1 MSMSYK
7 RPNCGPETTGLQ
19 EFTEERGAAFQKID
33 TIRNAHELIVGE
45 ASSSIPNA
53 TAYEILCGINHIRH
67 AAGKVRTFVF
77 PAAPIQMCTVGT
89 SMRPTIVQNYSNE
102 NGRGDGTTITRQSM
116 HEHSGYEPLVI
127 DESQLGKGSVGIGA
141 NPTGRVKKM
150 IARAIDKQYQN
161 GQRDKII
168 TSAEALGITDVKD
181 IPAALAELAMTDG
194 RVAELLPE
202 AARGR
207 VETYLLKL
215 PSTAYMTA
223 DKVPFVE
230 HMVRQRLR
238 HILELGYLLL
248 EGEDH
253 KKLEN
258 FSIESILDH
267 LGEITLGDI
276 SAILGP
282 EHSDKIA
289 FTYDCAECGMNTPD
303 KVAHYVHFDGTVLQK
318 NGQPRKKKK
327 NPLAGCKMLGEKAE
341 TKLSKE
347 LLLQTPIKDL
357 LQAGFML
364 SGTGI
369 YAAIHKVFDS
379 GDRTLGV
386 ANYRPA
392 RGTVTAL
399 SKMWRGPMYITTRAR
414 IFKDGRVASY
424 PELQEYLRTGDKA
437 VGRFM
442 DFAGNIPILAEGPEM
457 KFEIE

>member
-1 MSMSYK
+1 M
-7 RPNCGPETTGLQ
+7 RPNSGPETTGLQ
-19 EFTEERGAAFQKID
+19 EFTEARGTETQKIE
-33 TIRNAHELIVGE
+33 TIRDAQELIVGE

-67 AAGKVRTFVF
+67 AAGSVRTFIF
-77 PAAPIQMCTVGT
+77 PAAPIHMCTVGT
-89 SMRPTIVQNYSNE
+89 SMRPTIVQDYSNGHVGST
-102 NGRGDGTTITRQSM
+102 NTQGHTTQ
-116 HEHSGYEPLVI
+116 EHAKHEPLVI
-127 DESQLGKGSVGIGA
+127 DPSQLEKGSIGIGA
-141 NPTGRVKKM
+141 NPTERIKNM
-150 IARAIDKQYQN
+150 IGRAIDKQYQN
-161 GQRDKII
+161 GQREKII

-181 IPAALAELAMTDG
+181 IPLALAELAMTDR
-194 RVAELLPE
+194 RVTELLPE
-202 AARGR
+202 AARER

-215 PSTAYMTA
+215 PSTAFMTA

-238 HILELGYLLL
+238 HILELGDLLL
-248 EGEDH
+248 EGKDH

-258 FSIESILDH
+258 FSIESILEH
-267 LGEITLGDI
+267 LGETTFGEI

-282 EHSDKIA
+282 THSDKIA

-327 NPLAGCKMLGEKAE
+327 NPLAGCKMLGDKAE
-341 TKLSKE
+341 TKLSKDT
-347 LLLQTPIKDL
+347 LLQTPIKDL

-369 YAAIHKVFDS
+369 YAALHKVFDS

-399 SKMWRGPMYITTRAR
+399 SKMWRGPIYITTRAR

-424 PELQEYLRTGDKA
+424 PELQEYLQTGDKA

-442 DFAGNIPILAEGPEM
+442 DFARNIPILAEGPEM
-457 KFEIE
+457 RFEIE